1 MSEYN
6 IQQKKQFILVYLTD
20 FFPFSDP
27 DFGDTS
33 KFFSPQT
40 SVCFNLF
47 TKFSC
52 VTIIIKS
59 KPYFTGYA
67 QL

>member
-47 TKFSC
+47 TKGPGAKNDTTAPGPL
-52 VTIIIKS
+52 VV
-59 KPYFTGYA
+59 
-67 QL
+67 